1 MLVWVRMPL
10 FGRISLAWNGVVC
23 ITSNGLRL
31 LTLCDEKNLTISN
44 TIFRMRSW
52 LKTSLMH
59 PRSKHWQLIDFVI
72 ARRADLR
79 GVKKTA
85 AIRSAEGLTDHRFIA
100 SNMVWKVHPRP
111 RKVGVTKRKLNW
123 EALYS
128 AERREQ
134 IQFKVNS
141 ALRSNSEGKL
151 CVLDSVLKHFVTIVR
166 ELAVDTIG
174 FKTKHHR
181 DWFDGNLSEILTL
194 FDRRNKTHD
203 ASLANPPSAY
213 LRSMYCKLRSTVQ
226 TELRRIETLRWV
238 KLADENQ
245 GCADTND
252 SNNFYNALKQAYSPT
267 TSTTAPVKSRDETRL
282 IIVMKDN
289 GGISHRWGKHYS
301 HILNEGLTPYPS
313 VLTNLLQRFTKHPM
327 ECQPSFTELE
337 ECIRKNG
344 KSPEAMDFLVSSS
357 ITEVR
362 VSWGNFTT
370 LFWLTGK
377 LKLYPR
383 TGKTPS

>member
-1 MLVWVRMPL
+1 M
-10 FGRISLAWNGVVC
+10 
-23 ITSNGLRL
+23 
-31 LTLCDEKNLTISN
+31 
-44 TIFRMRSW
+44 
-52 LKTSLMH
+52 
-59 PRSKHWQLIDFVI
+59 
-72 ARRADLR
+72 
-79 GVKKTA
+79 
-85 AIRSAEGLTDHRFIA
+85 
-100 SNMVWKVHPRP
+100 
-111 RKVGVTKRKLNW
+111 
-123 EALYS
+123 
-128 AERREQ
+128 
-134 IQFKVNS
+134 NS

-344 KSPEAMDFLVSSS
+344 KSPGAMDFLVSSS

-362 VSWGNFTT
+362 VS
-370 LFWLTGK
+370 
-377 LKLYPR
+377 
-383 TGKTPS
+383 